1 VAGSEAAFSCRTDQR
16 VLEAMAGTFF
26 GGPGCRRGGCGVC
39 RVRVLD
45 GIFDTGPMSAVHVS
59 ADDREA
65 GVALAC
71 CIYPRSDLV
80 LQAAPKRSSTT
91 KDATRP

>member
-1 VAGSEAAFSCRTDQR
+1 
-16 VLEAMAGTFF
+16 MAGTFF
-26 GGPGCRRGGCGVC
+26 GGPGRAARPDLRIGCRRGGCGVC